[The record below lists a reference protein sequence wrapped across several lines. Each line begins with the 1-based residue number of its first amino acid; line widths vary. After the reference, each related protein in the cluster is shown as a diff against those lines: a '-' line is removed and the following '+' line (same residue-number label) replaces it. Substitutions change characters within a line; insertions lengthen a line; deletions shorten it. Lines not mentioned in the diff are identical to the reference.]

1 MAAKYQIQSE
11 ENFASWSFR
20 CIIIIS
26 MYFAKSNGLTD

>member
-20 CIIIIS
+20 CIFMFS
-26 MYFAKSNGLTD
+26 MYFALKQK